1 MEFYICQHCGNL
13 ITFLDNKGVP
23 VMCCGQ
29 KMPQLVPGT
38 VDASLEKHV
47 PVVTVEGQT
56 VAVKVGA
63 AEHPMVEEHYIT
75 WIALETRQGCQIKY
89 LAPGQKPEAV
99 FTLAG
104 GDELVAAYAYCNLH
118 GLWKS

>member
-29 KMPQLVPGT
+29 KMTLLVPGT

-75 WIALETRQGCQIKY
+75 WIA
-89 LAPGQKPEAV
+89 PGLPDQVSRPRPEARGRV
-99 FTLAG
+99 HPGRRRRAG
-104 GDELVAAYAYCNLH
+104 G
-118 GLWKS
+118 GLRLL